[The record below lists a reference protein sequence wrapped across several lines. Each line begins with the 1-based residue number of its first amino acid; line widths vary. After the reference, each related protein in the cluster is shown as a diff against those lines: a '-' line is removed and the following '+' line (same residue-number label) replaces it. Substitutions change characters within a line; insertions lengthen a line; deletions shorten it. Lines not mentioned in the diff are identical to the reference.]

1 MQWPIDC
8 RGPTV
13 IRRKGHWRILST
25 RVIVVAMSDPPAIGE
40 RFTVGLDPDGRPV
53 QQRLF
58 EMTAAEVLAAVEWQT
73 AEANWL
79 TREAEPAAAIIK
91 AAEALRS
98 PSPDEAALQTAI
110 VQQADEARRRQAN
123 LRAMIHATI
132 PQWPGTGAALG
143 GAVRRFWPR

>member
-1 MQWPIDC
+1 M
-8 RGPTV
+8 V
-13 IRRKGHWRILST
+13 L
-25 RVIVVAMSDPPAIGE
+25 AMSDPTAIGE
-40 RFTVGLDPDGRPV
+40 RFTVGLDPEGRPV

-79 TREAEPAAAIIK
+79 TREAEPAGAIVK
-91 AAEALRS
+91 AAEATGSL
-98 PSPDEAALQTAI
+98 SPDGTALHIAI
-110 VQQADEARRRQAN
+110 VRQADEARRREAN

-132 PQWPGTGAALG
+132 PQWPGAGAALG